1 MRTPPQLYCAIVGF
15 DVTSPIFK
23 MNMLAD
29 LPKNTTVSAVNR
41 SRRITPA
48 PNQQSGV
55 VLIVA
60 LILLVIISLLAINSM
75 RGAGSAESI
84 AGNVRTTELATQ
96 AAEIALRHCESSAIQ
111 LARNTANTDATYYA
125 TNFPIGSIAPV
136 NSAQWQSTTTWDS
149 STANT
154 ATYVLPASTFVV
166 GGTSTY
172 KRPPECMVELLSGG
186 MPTGGGS
193 VTPSAFVVTARGFG
207 PDVSSGA
214 GRPQGSEIWLQSTIE
229 IQ

>member
-1 MRTPPQLYCAIVGF
+1 MF
-15 DVTSPIFK
+15 
-23 MNMLAD
+23 AD
-29 LPKNTTVSAVNR
+29 LPTNTAASAMKR
-41 SRRITPA
+41 LRRVAPA
-48 PNQQSGV
+48 PNKQSGV

-111 LARNTANTDATYYA
+111 LARNTVNTDTAYYA
-125 TNFPIGSIAPV
+125 TNFPVGSIAPV
-136 NSAQWQSTTTWDS
+136 DSALWKSTTTWDS

-154 ATYVLPASTFVV
+154 TTYVLPTSTFVV

-186 MPTGGGS
+186 TPTGVAS
-193 VTPSAFVVTARGFG
+193 VVPSAFVVTARGFG
-207 PDVSSGA
+207 PEVASGA
-214 GRPQGSEIWLQSTIE
+214 GRPNGSEIWLQSTIE

>member
-1 MRTPPQLYCAIVGF
+1 
-15 DVTSPIFK
+15 
-23 MNMLAD
+23 MNMLAN
-29 LPKNTTVSAVNR
+29 LPKDTAASAMKR
-41 SRRITPA
+41 SRRILPA
-48 PNQQSGV
+48 PRKQSGI

-75 RGAGSAESI
+75 RGAGSAESL

-96 AAEIALRHCESSAIQ
+96 AAEMALRHCESSAIQ
-111 LARNTANTDATYYA
+111 LARNTATTDATFY
-125 TNFPIGSIAPV
+125 TTTFTVGSIAPV
-136 NSAQWQSTTTWDS
+136 NSAQWQSTATWDS
-149 STANT
+149 SSANT
-154 ATYVLPASTFVV
+154 ATYALPASTFVV

-172 KRPPECMVELLSGG
+172 KRPPECMVELLSGS
-186 MPTGGGS
+186 MPTGAAT

-207 PDVSSGA
+207 PEVAAGT